1 MSSMSATEMAAYLQQ
16 ASPLLLDVR
25 EPWEFDIC
33 HIEGSINLPMG
44 QIPQRV
50 DDLPESDE
58 IVVICHHGVRSQ
70 QVIRYLQ
77 GQMTASLINLT
88 GQVVKEFNGTGASS
102 LNVSGVTSGLY
113 QLQFTHENAT
123 TKTFRVVIE

>member
-1 MSSMSATEMAAYLQQ
+1 MSSMSAPELAAHLQQ

-33 HIEGSINLPMG
+33 HIAGSNNLPMG

-50 DDLPESDE
+50 TELPDCGE

-70 QVIRYLQ
+70 QVIRFLQ
-77 GQMTASLINLT
+77 GQMNTSLINLD
-88 GQVVKEFNGTGASS
+88 G
-102 LNVSGVTSGLY
+102 GVDAWAREVERDMPLY
-113 QLQFTHENAT
+113 
-123 TKTFRVVIE
+123 